1 MSHNELLSHL
11 KGHHIISGE
20 HHGRMADI
28 HRSLSKHFE
37 VSDPKASRLHK
48 ELAEVHQDHAEHHC
62 QRAEMCGDGVE
73 AKVSNGNELE
83 KLHKLLSSE

>member
-1 MSHNELLSHL
+1 MNHGELLAHV
-11 KGHHIISGE
+11 KGHHVISAE
-20 HHGRMADI
+20 RFGRMADI

-48 ELAEVHQDHAEHHC
+48 ELAEAHQDHAEHHC

-73 AKVSNGNELE
+73 AKVDGAGDLE
-83 KLHKLLSSE
+83 KLYKTLTT